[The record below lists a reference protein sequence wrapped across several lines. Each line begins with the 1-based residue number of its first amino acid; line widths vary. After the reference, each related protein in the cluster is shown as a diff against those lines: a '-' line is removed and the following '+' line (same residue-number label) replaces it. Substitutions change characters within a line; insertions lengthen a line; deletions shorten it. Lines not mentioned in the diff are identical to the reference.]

1 MGAMTCLKAVEAG
14 ADIVDTVLSPF
25 SEGTGQPPT
34 ESLVLTLKGT
44 PHDTRLDLAL
54 LAEIADDVRE
64 MKKKYKEFET
74 DLGGVDSKIMVTQ
87 IPGGVMSNMV
97 AQLKQIGALH
107 RLHEILEEIPRV
119 REDLGYISLV
129 TPTSQ
134 IIVVQATINVVVG
147 ERYKII
153 THQTK
158 GLLKGEY
165 GETPGPVNKELQRKA
180 LKGEGPITCRPAD
193 LIPHAMDRLRKE
205 LKGVTESE
213 EDILAYALFP
223 HIALEFF
230 RRRNQNR
237 SFQLTGTS

>member
-1 MGAMTCLKAVEAG
+1 
-14 ADIVDTVLSPF
+14 
-25 SEGTGQPPT
+25 
-34 ESLVLTLKGT
+34 LTLKGT
-44 PHDTRLDLAL
+44 RYDTGLDLAL

-74 DLGGVDSKIMVTQ
+74 ELGGVDSKIMVTQ

-134 IIVVQATINVVVG
+134 IIVVQATLNVVVG
-147 ERYKII
+147 ERYKVI
-153 THQTK
+153 TNETK

-165 GETPGPVNKELQRKA
+165 GETPGPVNKGLQRKA
-180 LKGEGPITCRPAD
+180 LKGEEPITCRPAD
-193 LIPHAMDRLRKE
+193 LIPPAVDRLRQE
-205 LKGVTESE
+205 LKGVTEFE
-213 EDILAYALFP
+213 EDILTYALFP

-230 RRRNQNR
+230 KRRNPQE
-237 SFQLTGTS
+237 SFRMAKTL